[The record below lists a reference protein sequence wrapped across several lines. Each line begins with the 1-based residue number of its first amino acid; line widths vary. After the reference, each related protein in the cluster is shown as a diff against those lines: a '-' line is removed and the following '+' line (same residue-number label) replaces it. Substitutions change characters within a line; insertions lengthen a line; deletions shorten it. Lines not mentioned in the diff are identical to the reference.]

1 MFKLQIFSLII
12 VCFIAYLYM
21 SSKGTK
27 GRLHHIYS
35 WILVV
40 TIFHLLFDII
50 TVYTVNNLDLI
61 PKYLNDIF
69 HRIFIGS
76 MILEVYLFYC
86 YIEMLIEE
94 DSGIRKSIS
103 FKAAFLLVIFE
114 LGVLFLPV
122 HYAIT
127 PLGNYSDGIHA
138 SLCYLAVGVYL
149 FLCLYLL
156 FSHFASIRNN
166 KKSAILMALVIEIVI
181 SILQSFNPTWLISNM
196 GIALIVLAFYLTLEN
211 PDLYKAQL
219 IEQKMSM
226 LYLKSQINPHFLYNT
241 IDSIRIEAELNNDD
255 KVAELLMKL
264 VNFFRLTTKEKEQMV
279 SIEVELDILENYM
292 DLMCF
297 RYPDLVYQVDVDP
310 DLLSYQVP
318 NFILQPLVENSLK
331 YGLKEKGYKG
341 LIDIKIEIIE
351 DKLKISIQDSG
362 VGMDEK
368 TMIKV
373 NDMLNNYYEY
383 KDFKNSIGIL
393 NVQKRI
399 KLLCGKNYGLSY
411 ENKAEGGLLT
421 IIELPIME

>member
-1 MFKLQIFSLII
+1 
-12 VCFIAYLYM
+12 
-21 SSKGTK
+21 
-27 GRLHHIYS
+27 
-35 WILVV
+35 
-40 TIFHLLFDII
+40 
-50 TVYTVNNLDLI
+50 
-61 PKYLNDIF
+61 
-69 HRIFIGS
+69 
-76 MILEVYLFYC
+76 
-86 YIEMLIEE
+86 
-94 DSGIRKSIS
+94 
-103 FKAAFLLVIFE
+103 
-114 LGVLFLPV
+114 
-122 HYAIT
+122 
-127 PLGNYSDGIHA
+127 
-138 SLCYLAVGVYL
+138 
-149 FLCLYLL
+149 
-156 FSHFASIRNN
+156 
-166 KKSAILMALVIEIVI
+166 
-181 SILQSFNPTWLISNM
+181 
-196 GIALIVLAFYLTLEN
+196 
-211 PDLYKAQL
+211 
-219 IEQKMSM
+219 
-226 LYLKSQINPHFLYNT
+226 
-241 IDSIRIEAELNNDD
+241 
-255 KVAELLMKL
+255 
-264 VNFFRLTTKEKEQMV
+264 MV

>member
-21 SSKGTK
+21 SSKGNK

-103 FKAAFLLVIFE
+103 LKAAFLLVIFE

-156 FSHFASIRNN
+156 FSHFTSIRNN